1 MDPRANS
8 LAVGPDRFLFFN
20 DGDFRHHFLPQ
31 LAAHPLMTK
40 ESKKSALTEDSKLKE
55 KKAATTTGLPMPV
68 LSTSEDLGDWNFER
82 DLGFPGE
89 FPFTRGVYPTMYR
102 GRLWTMR
109 QYAGFGTAAES
120 NARYRYL
127 LERGQRSE

>member
-1 MDPRANS
+1 MDPRTNS
-8 LAVGPDRFLFFN
+8 LAAGPDRFLFSD
-20 DGDFRHHFLPQ
+20 DGNFRLHFLPP
-31 LAAHPLMTK
+31 LAAHPLMAND
-40 ESKKSALTEDSKLKE
+40 SKKPSLTEEQKLKE

-89 FPFTRGVYPTMYR
+89 YPFTRGVYPTMYR

-120 NARYRYL
+120 NQRYRYL
-127 LERGQRSE
+127 LERGQN